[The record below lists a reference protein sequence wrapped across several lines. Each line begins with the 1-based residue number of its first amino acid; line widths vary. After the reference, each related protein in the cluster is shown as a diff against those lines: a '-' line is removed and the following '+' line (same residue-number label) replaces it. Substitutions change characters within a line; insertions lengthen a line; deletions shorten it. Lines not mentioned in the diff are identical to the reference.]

1 MCTGLDKPQPTSLE
15 QAQTQLD
22 LFFIL
27 FISVCFH
34 VICVLK
40 PFLGETSLASCWEG
54 GVMARWGGQHCEDC
68 SGRGKDKGEQQ
79 KLIT

>member
-1 MCTGLDKPQPTSLE
+1 MSTGLDKPQPTSPE
-15 QAQTQLD
+15 QAQAQLG

-27 FISVCFH
+27 FISVCLH

-40 PFLGETSLASCWEG
+40 PFLGETSLASCWERG
-54 GVMARWGGQHCEDC
+54 ARARWGGQHHE
-68 SGRGKDKGEQQ
+68 GRGKDKDEQQ